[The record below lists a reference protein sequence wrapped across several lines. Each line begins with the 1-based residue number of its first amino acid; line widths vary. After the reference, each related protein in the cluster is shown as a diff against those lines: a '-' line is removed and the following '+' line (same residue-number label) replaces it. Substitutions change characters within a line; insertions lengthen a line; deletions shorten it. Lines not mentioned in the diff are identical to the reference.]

1 MIERSSDKIDPV
13 EITVLSGFLGSG
25 KTTLIRTLLERPDLQ
40 KTAVIINEFGD
51 LGVDGEIVKQC
62 SDETC
67 PEENILELA
76 NGCICC
82 TVADDFIP
90 TMKSLLGG
98 QYLPEHILIETSGL
112 ALPKP
117 LLKAFEWP
125 EIRSRLTVDSV
136 LAVVDA
142 EAVVNGIFAP
152 QMSTELEEK
161 QNQTYVEHETPL
173 SEVFEDQIN
182 CSDVVLLTKPD
193 LVKNI
198 SDARNIII
206 KEMERNV
213 PILEVQNGDIG
224 ADVILGVNAAAETDL
239 DNRRSHHDGFDDHE
253 HDDFDTF
260 SITVP
265 KILDVEKFKIVLE
278 KLIRENDI
286 LRIKGFLRVES
297 KPLNLL
303 VQSVG
308 KRLSVNFTDTKIP
321 VENTGNLVFIGE
333 KGRIDKDVISAYL
346 HSSLN

>member
-1 MIERSSDKIDPV
+1 MSSLEKIPV
-13 EITVLSGFLGSG
+13 TILTGFLGAG
-25 KTTLIRTLLERPDLQ
+25 KTTLIRNLILKNKSKKL
-40 KTAVIINEFGD
+40 AVIINEFGD

-90 TMKSLLGG
+90 TMKSLLEG

-193 LVKNI
+193 LVENI

-260 SITVP
+260 SISVP
-265 KILDVEKFKIVLE
+265 KILDIEKFKIVLE
-278 KLIRENDI
+278 TLIRKNDI
-286 LRIKGFLRVES
+286 LRIKGFLRVQS

-303 VQSVG
+303 VQGVG

-333 KGRIDKDVISAYL
+333 KGRIDQDVISAYL

>member
-1 MIERSSDKIDPV
+1 MSSLEKIPV
-13 EITVLSGFLGSG
+13 TILTGFLGAG
-25 KTTLIRTLLERPDLQ
+25 KTTLIRNLILKNKSKKL
-40 KTAVIINEFGD
+40 AVIINEFGD

-90 TMKSLLGG
+90 TMKSLLEG
-98 QYLPEHILIETSGL
+98 QYIPEHILIETSGL

-152 QMSTELEEK
+152 QMSNELEEK

-193 LVKNI
+193 LVENI

-213 PILEVQNGDIG
+213 PILEVQNGEIG

-265 KILDVEKFKIVLE
+265 KILDVESFKLVLE
-278 KLIRENDI
+278 TLIRENDI

-303 VQSVG
+303 VQGVG

-321 VENTGNLVFIGE
+321 VENTGNLVFISE
-333 KGRIDKDVISAYL
+333 KGRIDQDVISAYL

>member
-1 MIERSSDKIDPV
+1 MSSLEKIPV
-13 EITVLSGFLGSG
+13 TILTGFLGAG
-25 KTTLIRTLLERPDLQ
+25 KTTLIRNLILKNKSKKL
-40 KTAVIINEFGD
+40 AVIINEFGD

-90 TMKSLLGG
+90 TMKSLLEG
-98 QYLPEHILIETSGL
+98 QYIPEHILIETSGL

-193 LVKNI
+193 LVENI

-260 SITVP
+260 SISVP
-265 KILDVEKFKIVLE
+265 KILDLEKFKIVLE
-278 KLIRENDI
+278 TLIRKNDI

-303 VQSVG
+303 VQGVG

-333 KGRIDKDVISAYL
+333 KGRIDQDVISAYI

>member
-1 MIERSSDKIDPV
+1 MSSLEKIPV
-13 EITVLSGFLGSG
+13 TILTGFLGAG
-25 KTTLIRTLLERPDLQ
+25 KTTLIRNLILKNKSKKL
-40 KTAVIINEFGD
+40 AVIINEFGD

-90 TMKSLLGG
+90 TMKSLLEG
-98 QYLPEHILIETSGL
+98 QYIPEHILIETSGL

-125 EIRSRLTVDSV
+125 EIRSRLTVDGV

-193 LVKNI
+193 LVENI

-260 SITVP
+260 SISVP
-265 KILDVEKFKIVLE
+265 KILDIEKFKIVLE
-278 KLIRENDI
+278 TLIRENDI

-303 VQSVG
+303 VQGVG

-333 KGRIDKDVISAYL
+333 KGRIDQDVISAYL

>member
-1 MIERSSDKIDPV
+1 MSSLEKIPV
-13 EITVLSGFLGSG
+13 TILTGFLGAG
-25 KTTLIRTLLERPDLQ
+25 KTTLIRNLILKNKSKKL
-40 KTAVIINEFGD
+40 AVIINEFGD

-90 TMKSLLGG
+90 TMKSLLEG
-98 QYLPEHILIETSGL
+98 QYIPEHILIETSGL

-152 QMSTELEEK
+152 QMSNELEEK

-193 LVKNI
+193 LVENI

-265 KILDVEKFKIVLE
+265 KILDVESFKIVLE
-278 KLIRENDI
+278 TLIRENDI

-303 VQSVG
+303 VQGVG

-321 VENTGNLVFIGE
+321 EENTGNLVFIGE
-333 KGRIDKDVISAYL
+333 KGKIDQDVISADL

>member
-1 MIERSSDKIDPV
+1 MSSLEKIPV
-13 EITVLSGFLGSG
+13 TILTGFLGAG
-25 KTTLIRTLLERPDLQ
+25 KTTLIRNLILKNKSKKL
-40 KTAVIINEFGD
+40 AVIINEFGD

-90 TMKSLLGG
+90 TMKSLLEG
-98 QYLPEHILIETSGL
+98 QYIPEHILIETSGL

-152 QMSTELEEK
+152 QMSNELEEK

-193 LVKNI
+193 LVENI

-265 KILDVEKFKIVLE
+265 KILDLEKFKIVLE
-278 KLIRENDI
+278 TLIRKNDI

-303 VQSVG
+303 VQGVG

-321 VENTGNLVFIGE
+321 LENTGNLVFIGE
-333 KGRIDKDVISAYL
+333 KGRIDQDVISAYL

>member
-1 MIERSSDKIDPV
+1 MSSLEKIPV
-13 EITVLSGFLGSG
+13 TILTGFLGAG
-25 KTTLIRTLLERPDLQ
+25 KTTLIRNLILKNKSKKL
-40 KTAVIINEFGD
+40 AVIINEFGD

-90 TMKSLLGG
+90 TMKSLLEG
-98 QYLPEHILIETSGL
+98 QYIPEHILIETSGL

-117 LLKAFEWP
+117 LLKAVEWP

-142 EAVVNGIFAP
+142 EAGVNGIFAP

-193 LVKNI
+193 LVENI

-260 SITVP
+260 SISVP
-265 KILDVEKFKIVLE
+265 KILDIEKFKIVLE
-278 KLIRENDI
+278 TLIRKNDI

-303 VQSVG
+303 VQGVG

-333 KGRIDKDVISAYL
+333 KGRIDQDVISAYL

>member
-1 MIERSSDKIDPV
+1 MSSLEKIPV
-13 EITVLSGFLGSG
+13 TILTGFLGAG
-25 KTTLIRTLLERPDLQ
+25 KTTLIRNLILKNKSKKL
-40 KTAVIINEFGD
+40 AVIINEFGD

-90 TMKSLLGG
+90 TMKSLLEG
-98 QYLPEHILIETSGL
+98 QYIPEHILIETSGL

-193 LVKNI
+193 LVENI

-206 KEMERNV
+206 KEMERKV

-278 KLIRENDI
+278 TLIRENDI

-303 VQSVG
+303 VQGVG

-321 VENTGNLVFIGE
+321 VENTSNLVFIGE
-333 KGRIDKDVISAYL
+333 KGRIDQDVISAYL

>member
-1 MIERSSDKIDPV
+1 MSSLEKIPV
-13 EITVLSGFLGSG
+13 TILTGFLGAG
-25 KTTLIRTLLERPDLQ
+25 KTTLIRNLILKNKSKRL
-40 KTAVIINEFGD
+40 AVIINEFGD
-51 LGVDGEIVKQC
+51 LGIDGEIVKQC

-90 TMKSLLGG
+90 TMKSLLEG

-193 LVKNI
+193 LVENI

-224 ADVILGVNAAAETDL
+224 ADVILGVNAAADTAL

-260 SITVP
+260 SISVP
-265 KILDVEKFKIVLE
+265 KILDLEKFKIVLE
-278 KLIRENDI
+278 RLIRENDI
-286 LRIKGFLRVES
+286 LRIKGFLRVKS

-303 VQSVG
+303 VQGVG
-308 KRLSVNFTDTKIP
+308 KRLSVNFTDTKMP
-321 VENTGNLVFIGE
+321 LENTGNLVFIGE
-333 KGRIDKDVISAYL
+333 KGRIDQDEISAYL

>member
-1 MIERSSDKIDPV
+1 MSSLEKIPV
-13 EITVLSGFLGSG
+13 TILTGFLGAG
-25 KTTLIRTLLERPDLQ
+25 KTTLIRNLILKNKSKKL
-40 KTAVIINEFGD
+40 AVIINEFGD

-67 PEENILELA
+67 PKENILELA

-90 TMKSLLGG
+90 TMKFLLGG

-333 KGRIDKDVISAYL
+333 KGRIDQDVISAYL

>member
-1 MIERSSDKIDPV
+1 MSSLEKIPV
-13 EITVLSGFLGSG
+13 TILTGFLGAG
-25 KTTLIRTLLERPDLQ
+25 KTTLIRNLILKNKSKKL
-40 KTAVIINEFGD
+40 AVIINEFGD

-90 TMKSLLGG
+90 TMKSLLEG

-193 LVKNI
+193 LVENI

-265 KILDVEKFKIVLE
+265 KILDVESFKLVLE
-278 KLIRENDI
+278 TLIRENDI

-303 VQSVG
+303 VQGVG

-321 VENTGNLVFIGE
+321 LENTEHLVFIGE
-333 KGRIDKDVISAYL
+333 KGRIDQDVISAYL

>member
-1 MIERSSDKIDPV
+1 MSSLEKIPV
-13 EITVLSGFLGSG
+13 TILTGFLGAG
-25 KTTLIRTLLERPDLQ
+25 KTTLIRNLILKNKSKKL
-40 KTAVIINEFGD
+40 AIIINEFGD

-90 TMKSLLGG
+90 TMKSLLEG

-193 LVKNI
+193 LVENI

-260 SITVP
+260 SISVP
-265 KILDVEKFKIVLE
+265 KILDIEKFKIVLE
-278 KLIRENDI
+278 TLIRKNDI

-303 VQSVG
+303 VQGVG

-333 KGRIDKDVISAYL
+333 KGRIDQDVISAYL

>member
-1 MIERSSDKIDPV
+1 MSSLEKIPV
-13 EITVLSGFLGSG
+13 TILTGFLGAG
-25 KTTLIRTLLERPDLQ
+25 KTTLIRNLILKNKSKKL
-40 KTAVIINEFGD
+40 AVIINEFGD

-90 TMKSLLGG
+90 TMKSLLEG
-98 QYLPEHILIETSGL
+98 QYIPEHILIETSGL

-152 QMSTELEEK
+152 QMSNELEEK

-260 SITVP
+260 SISVP
-265 KILDVEKFKIVLE
+265 KILDLEKFKIVLE
-278 KLIRENDI
+278 TLIQENEI

-303 VQSVG
+303 VQGVG
-308 KRLSVNFTDTKIP
+308 RRLSVNFTDTKIP

-333 KGRIDKDVISAYL
+333 KGRIDQDVISAYL

>member
-1 MIERSSDKIDPV
+1 MSSLEKIPV
-13 EITVLSGFLGSG
+13 TILTGFLGAG
-25 KTTLIRTLLERPDLQ
+25 KTTLIRNLILRNKSKKL
-40 KTAVIINEFGD
+40 AVIINEFGD

-90 TMKSLLGG
+90 TMKSLLKG

-213 PILEVQNGDIG
+213 PILEVQNGNIG

-265 KILDVEKFKIVLE
+265 KILDVDKFKIVLE
-278 KLIRENDI
+278 TLIRENDI

-297 KPLNLL
+297 KPLYLL
-303 VQSVG
+303 VQGVG

-321 VENTGNLVFIGE
+321 IENTRNLVFIGE
-333 KGRIDKDVISAYL
+333 KGRIDQDVISAYF

>member
-1 MIERSSDKIDPV
+1 MSSLEKIPV
-13 EITVLSGFLGSG
+13 TILTGFLGAG
-25 KTTLIRTLLERPDLQ
+25 KTTLIRNLILKNKSKKL
-40 KTAVIINEFGD
+40 AVIINEFGD

-90 TMKSLLGG
+90 TMKSLLEG
-98 QYLPEHILIETSGL
+98 QYIPEHILIETSGL

-193 LVKNI
+193 LVENI

-265 KILDVEKFKIVLE
+265 KILDVESFKLVLE
-278 KLIRENDI
+278 TLIRENDI

-303 VQSVG
+303 IQGVG

-321 VENTGNLVFIGE
+321 VENTGDLVFIGE
-333 KGRIDKDVISAYL
+333 KGRNDQAVISAYL

>member
-1 MIERSSDKIDPV
+1 MMSSLEKIPV
-13 EITVLSGFLGSG
+13 SILTGFLGAG
-25 KTTLIRTLLERPDLQ
+25 KTTLIRNLILKNKSKKL
-40 KTAVIINEFGD
+40 AVIINEFGD

-90 TMKSLLGG
+90 TMKSLLEG
-98 QYLPEHILIETSGL
+98 QYIPEHILIETSGL

-142 EAVVNGIFAP
+142 AAVVNGIFAP
-152 QMSTELEEK
+152 QMSNELEEK

-193 LVKNI
+193 LVENI

-260 SITVP
+260 SISVP
-265 KILDVEKFKIVLE
+265 KILDIEKFKIVLE
-278 KLIRENDI
+278 TLIRKNDI

-303 VQSVG
+303 VQGVG

-333 KGRIDKDVISAYL
+333 KGRIDQDVISAYL

>member
-1 MIERSSDKIDPV
+1 MSSLEKIPV
-13 EITVLSGFLGSG
+13 TILTGFLGAG
-25 KTTLIRTLLERPDLQ
+25 KTTLIRNLILKNKSKKL
-40 KTAVIINEFGD
+40 AVIINEFGD

-90 TMKSLLGG
+90 TMKSLLEG
-98 QYLPEHILIETSGL
+98 QYIPEHILIETSGL

-152 QMSTELEEK
+152 QMSNELEEK

-303 VQSVG
+303 VQGVG

-333 KGRIDKDVISAYL
+333 KGRIDQDVISAYL

>member
-1 MIERSSDKIDPV
+1 MSSLEKIPV
-13 EITVLSGFLGSG
+13 TILTGFLGAG
-25 KTTLIRTLLERPDLQ
+25 KTTLIRNLILKNKSKKL
-40 KTAVIINEFGD
+40 AVIINEFGD

-90 TMKSLLGG
+90 TMKSLLEG
-98 QYLPEHILIETSGL
+98 QYIPEHILIETSGL

-125 EIRSRLTVDSV
+125 EIRSRLTVESV

-193 LVKNI
+193 LVENI

-260 SITVP
+260 SISVP
-265 KILDVEKFKIVLE
+265 KILDIEKFKIVLE
-278 KLIRENDI
+278 TLIRKNDI

-303 VQSVG
+303 VQGVG

-333 KGRIDKDVISAYL
+333 KGRIDQDVISAYL

>member
-1 MIERSSDKIDPV
+1 MSSLEKVPV
-13 EITVLSGFLGSG
+13 TILTGFLGAG
-25 KTTLIRTLLERPDLQ
+25 KTTLIRNLILKNKSKKL
-40 KTAVIINEFGD
+40 AVIINEFGD

-90 TMKSLLGG
+90 TMKSLLEG
-98 QYLPEHILIETSGL
+98 QYIPEHILIETSGL

-152 QMSTELEEK
+152 QMSNELEEK

-193 LVKNI
+193 LVENI

-303 VQSVG
+303 VQGVG

-333 KGRIDKDVISAYL
+333 KGRIDQDVISAYL

>member
-1 MIERSSDKIDPV
+1 MSSLEKIPV
-13 EITVLSGFLGSG
+13 TILTGFLGAG
-25 KTTLIRTLLERPDLQ
+25 KTTLIRNLILKNKSKKL
-40 KTAVIINEFGD
+40 AVIINEFGD
-51 LGVDGEIVKQC
+51 WGVDGEIVKQC

-90 TMKSLLGG
+90 TMKSLLEG
-98 QYLPEHILIETSGL
+98 QYIPEHILIETSGL

-152 QMSTELEEK
+152 EMSNELEEK

-193 LVKNI
+193 LVENI

-260 SITVP
+260 SISVP
-265 KILDVEKFKIVLE
+265 KILDIEKFKIVLE
-278 KLIRENDI
+278 TLIRKNDI

-303 VQSVG
+303 VQGVG

-321 VENTGNLVFIGE
+321 LENTGNLVFIGE
-333 KGRIDKDVISAYL
+333 KGRIDQDVISAYL

>member
-1 MIERSSDKIDPV
+1 MSSLEKIPV
-13 EITVLSGFLGSG
+13 TILTGFLGAG
-25 KTTLIRTLLERPDLQ
+25 KTTLIRNLILKNKSKKL
-40 KTAVIINEFGD
+40 AVIINEFGD

-90 TMKSLLGG
+90 TMKSLLEG
-98 QYLPEHILIETSGL
+98 QYIPEHILIETSGL

-260 SITVP
+260 SISVP
-265 KILDVEKFKIVLE
+265 KILDLEKFKLVLE
-278 KLIRENDI
+278 TLIQKNEI

-297 KPLNLL
+297 KQLNLL
-303 VQSVG
+303 VQGVG

-321 VENTGNLVFIGE
+321 LENTGNLVFIGE
-333 KGRIDKDVISAYL
+333 KGRIDQNVISAYL

>member
-1 MIERSSDKIDPV
+1 MSSLEKIPV
-13 EITVLSGFLGSG
+13 TILTGFLGAG
-25 KTTLIRTLLERPDLQ
+25 KTTLIRNLILKNKSKKL
-40 KTAVIINEFGD
+40 AVIINEFGD

-90 TMKSLLGG
+90 TMKSLLEG

-152 QMSTELEEK
+152 QMSNELEEK

-193 LVKNI
+193 LVENI

-260 SITVP
+260 SISVP

-278 KLIRENDI
+278 TLIRENDI

-303 VQSVG
+303 VQGVG

-333 KGRIDKDVISAYL
+333 KGRIDQDVISAYL

>member
-1 MIERSSDKIDPV
+1 MSSLEKIPV
-13 EITVLSGFLGSG
+13 TILTGFLGAG
-25 KTTLIRTLLERPDLQ
+25 KTTLIRNLILKNKSKKL
-40 KTAVIINEFGD
+40 AVIINEFGD

-90 TMKSLLGG
+90 TMKSLLEGE
-98 QYLPEHILIETSGL
+98 YLPEHILIETSGL

-260 SITVP
+260 SISVP
-265 KILDVEKFKIVLE
+265 KILDLEKFKIVLE
-278 KLIRENDI
+278 TLIRENDI

-303 VQSVG
+303 VQGVG

-333 KGRIDKDVISAYL
+333 KGRIDQDVISAYL

>member
-1 MIERSSDKIDPV
+1 MSSLEKIPV
-13 EITVLSGFLGSG
+13 TILTGFLGAG
-25 KTTLIRTLLERPDLQ
+25 KTTLIRNLILKNKSKRL
-40 KTAVIINEFGD
+40 AVIINEFGD

-90 TMKSLLGG
+90 TMKSLLEG

-260 SITVP
+260 SISVP
-265 KILDVEKFKIVLE
+265 KILDIEKFKIVLE
-278 KLIRENDI
+278 TLIRKNDI

-303 VQSVG
+303 VQGVG

-333 KGRIDKDVISAYL
+333 KGRIDQDVISAYL

>member
-1 MIERSSDKIDPV
+1 MSSLEKIPV
-13 EITVLSGFLGSG
+13 TILTGFLGAG
-25 KTTLIRTLLERPDLQ
+25 KTTLIRNLILKNKSKKL
-40 KTAVIINEFGD
+40 AVIINEFGD

-90 TMKSLLGG
+90 TMKSLLEG
-98 QYLPEHILIETSGL
+98 QYIPEHILIETSGL

-152 QMSTELEEK
+152 QMSNELEEK

-265 KILDVEKFKIVLE
+265 KILDVESFKIVLE
-278 KLIRENDI
+278 TLIRENDI

-303 VQSVG
+303 VQGVG

-333 KGRIDKDVISAYL
+333 KGRIDQDVISAYL

>member
-1 MIERSSDKIDPV
+1 MSSLEKIPV
-13 EITVLSGFLGSG
+13 TILTGFLGAG
-25 KTTLIRTLLERPDLQ
+25 KTTLIRNLILKNKSKKL
-40 KTAVIINEFGD
+40 AVIINEFGD

-90 TMKSLLGG
+90 TMKSLLEG
-98 QYLPEHILIETSGL
+98 QYIPEHILIETSGL

-142 EAVVNGIFAP
+142 EAVVNSIFAP
-152 QMSTELEEK
+152 QMSNELEEK

-193 LVKNI
+193 LVENI

-333 KGRIDKDVISAYL
+333 KGRIDQDVISAYL

>member
-1 MIERSSDKIDPV
+1 MSSLEKIPV
-13 EITVLSGFLGSG
+13 TILTGFLGAG
-25 KTTLIRTLLERPDLQ
+25 KTTLIRNLILKNKSKKL
-40 KTAVIINEFGD
+40 AVIINEFGD

-90 TMKSLLGG
+90 TMKSLLEG

-260 SITVP
+260 SISVP

-333 KGRIDKDVISAYL
+333 KGRIDQDVISAYL

>member
-1 MIERSSDKIDPV
+1 MNSLEKIPV
-13 EITVLSGFLGSG
+13 TILTGFLGAG
-25 KTTLIRTLLERPDLQ
+25 KTTLIRNLILKNKSKKL
-40 KTAVIINEFGD
+40 AVIINEFGD

-90 TMKSLLGG
+90 TMKSLLEG
-98 QYLPEHILIETSGL
+98 QYIPEHILIETSGL

-152 QMSTELEEK
+152 QMSNELEEK

-193 LVKNI
+193 LVENI

-260 SITVP
+260 SISVP
-265 KILDVEKFKIVLE
+265 KILDLEKFKIVLE
-278 KLIRENDI
+278 TLIRENDI
-286 LRIKGFLRVES
+286 LRIKGFLRVER

-303 VQSVG
+303 VQGVG

-321 VENTGNLVFIGE
+321 AENTGNLVFIGE
-333 KGRIDKDVISAYL
+333 KGRIDQDVISAYL

>member
-1 MIERSSDKIDPV
+1 MSSLEKIPV
-13 EITVLSGFLGSG
+13 TILTGFLGAG
-25 KTTLIRTLLERPDLQ
+25 KTTLIRNLILKNKSKRL
-40 KTAVIINEFGD
+40 AVIINEFGD

-90 TMKSLLGG
+90 TMKSLLEG
-98 QYLPEHILIETSGL
+98 QYIPEHILIETSGL

-152 QMSTELEEK
+152 QMSNELEEK

-193 LVKNI
+193 LVENI

-260 SITVP
+260 SISVP
-265 KILDVEKFKIVLE
+265 KILDIEKFKIVLE
-278 KLIRENDI
+278 TLIRENDI

-303 VQSVG
+303 VQGVG

-333 KGRIDKDVISAYL
+333 KGRIDQDVISAYL

>member
-1 MIERSSDKIDPV
+1 MSSLEKIPV
-13 EITVLSGFLGSG
+13 TILTGFLGAG
-25 KTTLIRTLLERPDLQ
+25 KTTLIRNLILRNKSKKL
-40 KTAVIINEFGD
+40 AVIINEFGD

-90 TMKSLLGG
+90 TMKSLLEG
-98 QYLPEHILIETSGL
+98 QYIPEHILIETSGL

-152 QMSTELEEK
+152 QMSNELEEK

-193 LVKNI
+193 LVENI

-260 SITVP
+260 SIFVP
-265 KILDVEKFKIVLE
+265 KILDIEKLKIVLE
-278 KLIRENDI
+278 TLIRKNDI

-303 VQSVG
+303 VQGVG

-333 KGRIDKDVISAYL
+333 KGRIDQDVISAYL

>member
-1 MIERSSDKIDPV
+1 MSSLEKIPV
-13 EITVLSGFLGSG
+13 TILTGFLGAG
-25 KTTLIRTLLERPDLQ
+25 KTTLIRNLILKNKSKKL
-40 KTAVIINEFGD
+40 AVIINEFGD

-90 TMKSLLGG
+90 TMKSLLEG

-152 QMSTELEEK
+152 QKSNELEEK

-193 LVKNI
+193 LVENI

-260 SITVP
+260 SISVP
-265 KILDVEKFKIVLE
+265 KILDIEKFKIVLE
-278 KLIRENDI
+278 TLIRKNDI

-303 VQSVG
+303 VQGVG

-333 KGRIDKDVISAYL
+333 KGRIDQDVISAYL

>member
-1 MIERSSDKIDPV
+1 M
-13 EITVLSGFLGSG
+13 
-25 KTTLIRTLLERPDLQ
+25 
-40 KTAVIINEFGD
+40 
-51 LGVDGEIVKQC
+51 GVDGEIVKQC

-90 TMKSLLGG
+90 TMKSLLEG
-98 QYLPEHILIETSGL
+98 QYIPEHILIETSGL

-193 LVKNI
+193 LVENI

-260 SITVP
+260 SISVP
-265 KILDVEKFKIVLE
+265 KILDIEKFKIVLE
-278 KLIRENDI
+278 TLIRENDI

-303 VQSVG
+303 VQGVG

-321 VENTGNLVFIGE
+321 LENTGNLVFIGE
-333 KGRIDKDVISAYL
+333 KGRIDQDVISAYL

>member
-1 MIERSSDKIDPV
+1 MSSLEKIPV
-13 EITVLSGFLGSG
+13 TILTGFLGAG
-25 KTTLIRTLLERPDLQ
+25 KTTLIRNLILKNKSKKL
-40 KTAVIINEFGD
+40 AVIINEFGD

-90 TMKSLLGG
+90 TMKSLLEG
-98 QYLPEHILIETSGL
+98 QYIPEHILIETSGL

-152 QMSTELEEK
+152 QMSNELEEK

-260 SITVP
+260 SISVP
-265 KILDVEKFKIVLE
+265 KILDIEKFKIVLE
-278 KLIRENDI
+278 TLIRENDI

-303 VQSVG
+303 VQGVG

-333 KGRIDKDVISAYL
+333 KGRIDQDVISAYL

>member
-1 MIERSSDKIDPV
+1 MSSLEKIPV
-13 EITVLSGFLGSG
+13 TILTGFLGAG
-25 KTTLIRTLLERPDLQ
+25 KTTLIRNLILKNKSKKL
-40 KTAVIINEFGD
+40 AVIINEFGD

-90 TMKSLLGG
+90 TMKSLLEG
-98 QYLPEHILIETSGL
+98 QYIPEHILIETSGL

-152 QMSTELEEK
+152 QMSNELEEK

-193 LVKNI
+193 LVENI

-239 DNRRSHHDGFDDHE
+239 DNRRSLHDGFDDHE

-260 SITVP
+260 SISVP
-265 KILDVEKFKIVLE
+265 KILDIEKFKIVLE
-278 KLIRENDI
+278 TLIRKNDI

-303 VQSVG
+303 VQGVG

-321 VENTGNLVFIGE
+321 AENTGNLVFIGE
-333 KGRIDKDVISAYL
+333 KGRIDQDVISAYL

>member
-1 MIERSSDKIDPV
+1 MSSLEKIPV
-13 EITVLSGFLGSG
+13 TILTGFLGAG
-25 KTTLIRTLLERPDLQ
+25 KTTLIRNLILKNKSKKL
-40 KTAVIINEFGD
+40 AVIINEFGD

-90 TMKSLLGG
+90 TMKSLLEG
-98 QYLPEHILIETSGL
+98 QYIPEHILIETSGL

-193 LVKNI
+193 LVENI

-265 KILDVEKFKIVLE
+265 KILDVENFKLVLE
-278 KLIRENDI
+278 TLIRENDI

-303 VQSVG
+303 VQGVG

-333 KGRIDKDVISAYL
+333 KGRIDQDVISAYL

>member
-1 MIERSSDKIDPV
+1 MSSLEKIPV
-13 EITVLSGFLGSG
+13 TILTGFLGAG
-25 KTTLIRTLLERPDLQ
+25 KTTLIRNLILKNKSKKL
-40 KTAVIINEFGD
+40 AVIINEFGD

-90 TMKSLLGG
+90 TMKSLLEG

-193 LVKNI
+193 LVENI

-278 KLIRENDI
+278 TLIRENDI

-303 VQSVG
+303 IQGVG

-333 KGRIDKDVISAYL
+333 KGRIDQDVISAYL

>member
-1 MIERSSDKIDPV
+1 MSSLEKIPV
-13 EITVLSGFLGSG
+13 TILTGFLGAG
-25 KTTLIRTLLERPDLQ
+25 KTTLIRNLILKNKSKKL
-40 KTAVIINEFGD
+40 AVIINEFGD

-67 PEENILELA
+67 AEENILELA

-90 TMKSLLGG
+90 TMKSLLEG

-193 LVKNI
+193 LVENI

-265 KILDVEKFKIVLE
+265 KILDVESFKLVLE
-278 KLIRENDI
+278 TLIRENDI

-303 VQSVG
+303 VQGVG

-333 KGRIDKDVISAYL
+333 KGRIDQDVISAYL

>member
-1 MIERSSDKIDPV
+1 MSSLEKIPV
-13 EITVLSGFLGSG
+13 TILTGFLGAG
-25 KTTLIRTLLERPDLQ
+25 KTTLIRNLILKNKSKKL
-40 KTAVIINEFGD
+40 AVIINEFGD

-90 TMKSLLGG
+90 TMKSLLEG

-286 LRIKGFLRVES
+286 LRIKGFLQVES

-333 KGRIDKDVISAYL
+333 KGRIDQDVISAYL

>member
-1 MIERSSDKIDPV
+1 MSSLEKIPV
-13 EITVLSGFLGSG
+13 TILTGFLGAG
-25 KTTLIRTLLERPDLQ
+25 KTTLIRNLILKNKSKRL
-40 KTAVIINEFGD
+40 AVIINEFGD
-51 LGVDGEIVKQC
+51 MGVDGEIVKQC

-90 TMKSLLGG
+90 TMKSLLEG
-98 QYLPEHILIETSGL
+98 QYIPEHILIETSGL

-152 QMSTELEEK
+152 QMSNELEEK

-193 LVKNI
+193 LVENI

-260 SITVP
+260 SISVP
-265 KILDVEKFKIVLE
+265 KILDIEKFKIVLE
-278 KLIRENDI
+278 TLIRKNDI

-303 VQSVG
+303 VQGVG

-333 KGRIDKDVISAYL
+333 KGRIDQDVISAYL

>member
-1 MIERSSDKIDPV
+1 MSSLEKIPV
-13 EITVLSGFLGSG
+13 TILTGFLGAG
-25 KTTLIRTLLERPDLQ
+25 KTTLIRNLILKNKSKKL
-40 KTAVIINEFGD
+40 AVIINEFGD

-90 TMKSLLGG
+90 TMKSLLEG

-193 LVKNI
+193 LVENI

-278 KLIRENDI
+278 TLIRENDI

-303 VQSVG
+303 VQGVG

-321 VENTGNLVFIGE
+321 LENTGNLVFIGE
-333 KGRIDKDVISAYL
+333 KGRIDQNVISAYL